1 MNTDDQM
8 LRQLR
13 AEVGALRVAVIAILE
28 KSSPEVRSEFAR
40 RISSALDWNERT
52 AGNPDAALMTEAA
65 ANLIVRVMPA
75 FRAQMA
81 DGAPICASERWAKAR
96 VTGRKDAMLMLPRE
110 WLAEKSEELRD
121 ERAPRAH
128 RHPSGA

>member
-1 MNTDDQM
+1 LGRANGFDSPPQQVEAPDTWENGHMTNDDQM

-40 RISSALDWNERT
+40 RISSALDGNERD

-65 ANLIVRVMPA
+65 ANLIVRVMPD
-75 FRAQMA
+75 FRAQ
-81 DGAPICASERWAKAR
+81 D
-96 VTGRKDAMLMLPRE
+96 
-110 WLAEKSEELRD
+110 
-121 ERAPRAH
+121 H
-128 RHPSGA
+128 